1 MDNMD
6 LGTLKDTE
14 KIFCLKEDERINA
27 ELRNLARFQCD
38 TKILETCNYL
48 LSIKADNVD
57 LLRKKEWMFNK
68 GNVRDVSKWKEN
80 KKTVVN
86 KRKYPSFYTPP
97 FFLGIIPSIIIAT
110 ILYIFDPYSFDVAIF
125 FALPFLLLIA
135 LTICSIIYY
144 IGSKNYAKYLVN
156 ISKEENVTT
165 SELNFAVEQLKDA
178 KAAVIATTAA
188 CVHTV
193 RCAKN
198 AQKELDNPKKW
209 KKI

>member
-27 ELRNLARFQCD
+27 ELRKLARFQCD
-38 TKILETCNYL
+38 TKILETCNFL
-48 LSIKADNVD
+48 LSIKADNAD

-68 GNVRDVSKWKEN
+68 GNVRDISKWEKI
-80 KKTVVN
+80 

-97 FFLGIIPSIIIAT
+97 VFLGGIPAIIAT
-110 ILYIFDPYSFDVAIF
+110 IILYILGPRDFGDIF
-125 FALPFLLLIA
+125 IFALPFLILISF
-135 LTICSIIYY
+135 TFGSIIYY
-144 IGSKNYAKYLVN
+144 VGSKNYAKYLAN
-156 ISKEENVTT
+156 LSKEENVTT

-188 CVHTV
+188 CAYTVH
-193 RCAKN
+193 CAKN